1 MSPDSYTKFMEGFN
15 PADGTNSN
23 YDTKPELWDW
33 WAPKVTSRIN
43 GRFIYGMVETRVKA
57 PKGYGG
63 RAAPPVARHPSPF
76 TLHPSP
82 FTLTPTLIIG
92 VQRRGGALLGDE
104 RVRADQRWR

>member
-1 MSPDSYTKFMEGFN
+1 MSPDSYTEFMEGFN

-33 WAPKVTSRIN
+33 WAPKVTSCIN

-63 RAAPPVARHPSPF
+63 RAAPPVARHPSPA
-76 TLHPSP
+76 THRPPPIPRHPSP
-82 FTLTPTLIIG
+82 TIQPRTARPS
-92 VQRRGGALLGDE
+92 
-104 RVRADQRWR
+104 